1 MQFFVKQ
8 TQFTRIRVDAFL
20 YGRSVRCRV
29 IIVDTNFVRSMKLTS
44 LPFDL
49 DLSAPLAE
57 LQKSGRVT
65 LVNLANNAAKNF
77 LIAQMLQRTPFQN
90 VFWASTDERSDAI
103 AATAKLFFDGTVIEV
118 PAVLQPS
125 QLYNILAL
133 ARAEKPM
140 LLLFEDLEKTCA
152 QKFPKE
158 EAILKEAL
166 IIRNGETVRIFE
178 VFEHLERMG
187 YEPALDRVLQPGE
200 FVRKGENLFVFPV
213 NGASCIRMELF
224 GDQVERIASIDQE
237 ANNEISEC
245 DFVEVFPVKFGEAC
259 GSSLWELLP
268 SDMPSV
274 FLADDLDA
282 DEIPNTPFPTI
293 KFTTFPGEDEVF
305 FHLNFFSVL
314 PFYTIPDFVVD
325 VKERFH
331 RGFSIAIATKKFEE
345 LENIFRENEMMFT
358 EDLSDRTPSTIKV
371 VRLDPED
378 FAPHSFQNNERKFVF
393 LTDKEIF
400 QFHRTSRQ
408 KKAISGM
415 NTELMLSL
423 KPGDYVVHADHGVA
437 KFEGIVRRDLSEEL
451 GTREFLRL
459 GYSGNDKLFIP
470 VASAEKITKFLGDDV
485 PKLTRLGAS
494 DWQQSQKKL
503 RAEAEKIAKELL
515 KLYASRELAKGKSF
529 QADDEMMNE
538 FNEGFPYELTPGQLN
553 AWNDVRI
560 DLETPRPM
568 DRLVCGDVG
577 FGKTE
582 IAMRA
587 AFKTFRSGM
596 QAVILAPIT
605 ILAEQHFQS
614 FKKRVEGK
622 NFGVEIALLSRFQ
635 SAAEQRDILKKIELG
650 LIDIV
655 IGTHRLLS
663 EDIKFKNI
671 GLIVVDEEQR
681 FGVKQK
687 EKLKRMRSGVDV
699 LTMTATPIPRTLN
712 MSLNKLKD
720 ISTITT
726 PPPGRLPVVTEVR
739 KYNLNLIRERILFET
754 ERGGQVYFLHNEVRS
769 IDGLA
774 KQLEALVPEVKF
786 LVAHGQLKPEELEQ
800 KVRAFKNGEAQVL
813 IASTIIENGIDLSNA
828 NTLIVSRAEKF
839 GLSQL
844 YQLRGRVGRG
854 RTQAYAFFLY
864 HGQKLALEAK
874 KRLRAIVEANE
885 LGSGF
890 QIAMRDLEIRGAG
903 EVLGVNQAGAI
914 KNVGVSHFM
923 RMLNKTVDQMRRGE
937 IAEEIEETENI
948 TVEIPLSAYI
958 PGHFIPNTAEK
969 IRVYQE
975 LASAETEVQLDEM
988 RRDLRLDFG
997 ILPLEVENLCRVI
1010 RLKMSL
1016 RASNLLGIKINR
1028 ASHKSYEIVLR
1039 MGKKFT
1045 PDQIFELVQKGKYQW
1060 TITATALKLKMD
1072 ILPVNWYDELVGEIE
1087 FLLPKKK

>member
-1 MQFFVKQ
+1 
-8 TQFTRIRVDAFL
+8 
-20 YGRSVRCRV
+20 
-29 IIVDTNFVRSMKLTS
+29 
-44 LPFDL
+44 
-49 DLSAPLAE
+49 
-57 LQKSGRVT
+57 
-65 LVNLANNAAKNF
+65 
-77 LIAQMLQRTPFQN
+77 
-90 VFWASTDERSDAI
+90 
-103 AATAKLFFDGTVIEV
+103 
-118 PAVLQPS
+118 
-125 QLYNILAL
+125 
-133 ARAEKPM
+133 
-140 LLLFEDLEKTCA
+140 
-152 QKFPKE
+152 
-158 EAILKEAL
+158 
-166 IIRNGETVRIFE
+166 
-178 VFEHLERMG
+178 
-187 YEPALDRVLQPGE
+187 
-200 FVRKGENLFVFPV
+200 
-213 NGASCIRMELF
+213 
-224 GDQVERIASIDQE
+224 
-237 ANNEISEC
+237 
-245 DFVEVFPVKFGEAC
+245 
-259 GSSLWELLP
+259 
-268 SDMPSV
+268 
-274 FLADDLDA
+274 
-282 DEIPNTPFPTI
+282 
-293 KFTTFPGEDEVF
+293 
-305 FHLNFFSVL
+305 
-314 PFYTIPDFVVD
+314 
-325 VKERFH
+325 
-331 RGFSIAIATKKFEE
+331 
-345 LENIFRENEMMFT
+345 
-358 EDLSDRTPSTIKV
+358 
-371 VRLDPED
+371 
-378 FAPHSFQNNERKFVF
+378 
-393 LTDKEIF
+393 
-400 QFHRTSRQ
+400 
-408 KKAISGM
+408 
-415 NTELMLSL
+415 
-423 KPGDYVVHADHGVA
+423 VVHADHGVA
-437 KFEGIVRRDLSEEL
+437 KFEGIVRRDLGEEL
-451 GTREFLRL
+451 GTREFLKL
-459 GYSGNDKLFIP
+459 GYAGNDKLFIP
-470 VASAEKITKFLGDDV
+470 VASAEKITKFLGDES

-503 RAEAEKIAKELL
+503 RVEAEKIAKELL
-515 KLYASRELAKGKSF
+515 KLYASRELAKGKAF
-529 QADDEMMNE
+529 QSDDEMMKE
-538 FNEGFPYELTPGQLN
+538 FNEGFPYELTPGQFN

-605 ILAEQHFQS
+605 ILAEQHWQS
-614 FKKRVEGK
+614 FQKRIAGK
-622 NFGVEIALLSRFQ
+622 NFGVEVALLSRFQ
-635 SAAEQRDILKKIELG
+635 SVAEQKDILKKIELG
-650 LIDIV
+650 LVDIV

-663 EDIKFKNI
+663 EDIKFKNL

-687 EKLKRMRSGVDV
+687 EKLKRMRAGVDV

-786 LVAHGQLKPEELEQ
+786 LVAHGQLKPEDLEQ

-813 IASTIIENGIDLSNA
+813 IASTIIENGIDLANA

-839 GLSQL
+839 GLAQL

-937 IAEEIEETENI
+937 ITEEIEETENI

-975 LASAETEVQLDEM
+975 LASAETKEQLDEM

-997 ILPLEVENLCRVI
+997 MLPLEVENLCRVI
-1010 RLKMSL
+1010 RLKMVL
-1016 RASNLLGIKINR
+1016 REVNLLGIKINR
-1028 ASHKSYEIVLR
+1028 VSHKSYEVVLR
-1039 MGKKFT
+1039 MGNKFT
-1045 PDQIFELVQKGKYQW
+1045 PDQIFGLVQKGKYQW
-1060 TITATALKLKMD
+1060 TITAMALKLKMEQ
-1072 ILPVNWYDELVGEIE
+1072 LPVNWYDELLNEIE
-1087 FLLPKKK
+1087 LLMPVKK

>member
-1 MQFFVKQ
+1 
-8 TQFTRIRVDAFL
+8 
-20 YGRSVRCRV
+20 
-29 IIVDTNFVRSMKLTS
+29 MKLTS

-49 DLSAPLAE
+49 DISAPLAE
-57 LQKSGRVT
+57 LEKSGTVT

-77 LIAQMLQRTPFQN
+77 LVTRILQRTPFRN
-90 VFWASTDERSDAI
+90 IFWASTDERSDTI
-103 AATAKLFFDGTVIEV
+103 AASARMFFDGEVIEV
-118 PAVLQPS
+118 PAALQPA
-125 QLYNILAL
+125 QLYSILAL
-133 ARAEKPM
+133 AREEKPM
-140 LLLFEDLEKTCA
+140 LLLFEDFEKICA
-152 QKFPKE
+152 QRFPTE
-158 EAILKEAL
+158 EALHQEAL
-166 IIRNGETVRIFE
+166 GIHSGEMVRIFE
-178 VFEHLERMG
+178 VFEHLEKMG
-187 YEPALDRVLQPGE
+187 YVSALDRILKPGE
-200 FVRKGENLFVFPV
+200 FVRRGENLFVFPI
-213 NGASCIRMELF
+213 NGKECVRIELF
-224 GDQVERIASIDQE
+224 GDQVERIATLDQE
-237 ANNEISEC
+237 KNKEISEC
-245 DFVEVFPVKFGEAC
+245 ELVEIFPVTFGEAC
-259 GSSLWELLP
+259 GTSLWDLLP
-268 SDMPSV
+268 EDMPSV

-282 DEIPNTPFPTI
+282 DEIPETHFPTI

-325 VKERFH
+325 IKERFH

-345 LENIFRENEMMFT
+345 LETIFRDNEIMFT
-358 EDLSDRTPSTIKV
+358 EDLSDRTPSTVKV
-371 VRLDPED
+371 VRLNPEN
-378 FAPHSFQNNERKFVF
+378 FAPHSFQNNERKFLF
-393 LTDKEIF
+393 LTDREIF
-400 QFHRTSRQ
+400 QFYRTSRQ

-423 KPGDYVVHADHGVA
+423 KAGDYVVHADHGVA
-437 KFEGIVRRDLSEEL
+437 KFEGIVRRDLGEEL
-451 GTREFLRL
+451 GTREFLKL
-459 GYSGNDKLFIP
+459 GYAMNDKLFIP
-470 VASAEKITKFLGDDV
+470 VASAEKITKFLGDES

-515 KLYASRELAKGKSF
+515 KLYASRELAKGKAF

-553 AWNDVRI
+553 AWNDVRR

-614 FKKRVEGK
+614 FQKRIQGK

-635 SAAEQRDILKKIELG
+635 SAAEQKDILKKIELG

-663 EDIKFKNI
+663 EDIKFKNL

-687 EKLKRMRSGVDV
+687 EKLKRMRAGVDV

-786 LVAHGQLKPEELEQ
+786 LVAHGQLRPEELEQ

-813 IASTIIENGIDLSNA
+813 IASTIIENGIDLANA

-839 GLSQL
+839 GLAQL

-903 EVLGVNQAGAI
+903 EVLGVNQAGTI

-975 LASAETEVQLDEM
+975 LASAETPEQLDEM

-997 ILPLEVENLCRVI
+997 MLPLEVENLCRVI
-1010 RLKMSL
+1010 RLKMLL
-1016 RASNLLGIKINR
+1016 RNTNLSGIKINR
-1028 ASHKSYEIVLR
+1028 ASHKSYEVVLR
-1039 MGKKFT
+1039 MGKNFT
-1045 PDQIFELVQKGKYQW
+1045 PDQIFGLVQKGKYQW
-1060 TITATALKLKMD
+1060 TITAMALKLKLEQ
-1072 ILPVNWYDELVGEIE
+1072 LPVNWYDELMDEIE
-1087 FLLPKKK
+1087 LLTPLKK

>member
-1 MQFFVKQ
+1 
-8 TQFTRIRVDAFL
+8 
-20 YGRSVRCRV
+20 
-29 IIVDTNFVRSMKLTS
+29 
-44 LPFDL
+44 
-49 DLSAPLAE
+49 
-57 LQKSGRVT
+57 
-65 LVNLANNAAKNF
+65 
-77 LIAQMLQRTPFQN
+77 
-90 VFWASTDERSDAI
+90 
-103 AATAKLFFDGTVIEV
+103 
-118 PAVLQPS
+118 
-125 QLYNILAL
+125 
-133 ARAEKPM
+133 
-140 LLLFEDLEKTCA
+140 
-152 QKFPKE
+152 
-158 EAILKEAL
+158 LK
-166 IIRNGETVRIFE
+166 
-178 VFEHLERMG
+178 
-187 YEPALDRVLQPGE
+187 
-200 FVRKGENLFVFPV
+200 
-213 NGASCIRMELF
+213 
-224 GDQVERIASIDQE
+224 
-237 ANNEISEC
+237 
-245 DFVEVFPVKFGEAC
+245 
-259 GSSLWELLP
+259 
-268 SDMPSV
+268 
-274 FLADDLDA
+274 
-282 DEIPNTPFPTI
+282 
-293 KFTTFPGEDEVF
+293 
-305 FHLNFFSVL
+305 
-314 PFYTIPDFVVD
+314 
-325 VKERFH
+325 
-331 RGFSIAIATKKFEE
+331 
-345 LENIFRENEMMFT
+345 
-358 EDLSDRTPSTIKV
+358 
-371 VRLDPED
+371 
-378 FAPHSFQNNERKFVF
+378 
-393 LTDKEIF
+393 
-400 QFHRTSRQ
+400 
-408 KKAISGM
+408 
-415 NTELMLSL
+415 
-423 KPGDYVVHADHGVA
+423 
-437 KFEGIVRRDLSEEL
+437 
-451 GTREFLRL
+451 L
-459 GYSGNDKLFIP
+459 GYAGNDKLFIP
-470 VASAEKITKFLGDDV
+470 VASAEKITKFLGDES

-503 RAEAEKIAKELL
+503 RVEAEKIAKELL
-515 KLYASRELAKGKSF
+515 KLYASRELAKGKAF
-529 QADDEMMNE
+529 QSDDEMMKE
-538 FNEGFPYELTPGQLN
+538 FNEGFPYELTPGQFN

-605 ILAEQHFQS
+605 ILAEQHWQS
-614 FKKRVEGK
+614 FQKRIAGK
-622 NFGVEIALLSRFQ
+622 NFGVEVALLSRFQ
-635 SAAEQRDILKKIELG
+635 SVAEQKDILKKIELG
-650 LIDIV
+650 LVDIV

-663 EDIKFKNI
+663 EDIKFKNL

-687 EKLKRMRSGVDV
+687 EKLKRMRAGVDV

-786 LVAHGQLKPEELEQ
+786 LVAHGQLKPEDLEQ

-813 IASTIIENGIDLSNA
+813 IASTIIENGIDLANA

-839 GLSQL
+839 GLAQL

-937 IAEEIEETENI
+937 ITEEIEETENI

-975 LASAETEVQLDEM
+975 LASAETKEQLDEM

-997 ILPLEVENLCRVI
+997 MLPLEVENLCRVI
-1010 RLKMSL
+1010 RLKMVL
-1016 RASNLLGIKINR
+1016 REVNLLGIKINR
-1028 ASHKSYEIVLR
+1028 VSHKSYEVVLR
-1039 MGKKFT
+1039 MGNKFT
-1045 PDQIFELVQKGKYQW
+1045 PDQIFGLVQKGKYQW
-1060 TITATALKLKMD
+1060 TITAMALKLKMEQ
-1072 ILPVNWYDELVGEIE
+1072 LPVNWYDELLNEIE
-1087 FLLPKKK
+1087 LLMPVKK

>member
-1 MQFFVKQ
+1 
-8 TQFTRIRVDAFL
+8 
-20 YGRSVRCRV
+20 
-29 IIVDTNFVRSMKLTS
+29 MKLNL

-57 LQKSGRVT
+57 LEKSGRVT

-77 LIAQMLQRTPFQN
+77 LVAEMLRLTSFQN

-103 AATAKLFFDGTVIEV
+103 AAAAKLFFNGEVIEI
-118 PAVLQPS
+118 PSVLEPV
-125 QLYNILAL
+125 QLYKVLAL
-133 ARAEKPM
+133 AREEKPM
-140 LLLFEDLEKTCA
+140 LLLFEDFEKTC
-152 QKFPKE
+152 QQRFPKE
-158 EAILKEAL
+158 KTFKSEAVVIKTGKT
-166 IIRNGETVRIFE
+166 IHIFE
-178 VFEHLERMG
+178 IFEQLEQIG
-187 YEPALDRVLQPGE
+187 YAPAEDRILTPGE
-200 FVRKGENLFVFPV
+200 FVRRGENLFIFPI
-213 NGASCIRMELF
+213 NEEACIRIELF
-224 GDQVERIASIDQE
+224 GDQIERIATLDQE
-237 ANNEISEC
+237 KNNELSER
-245 DFVEVFPVKFGEAC
+245 DEITAFPVKFGEAC
-259 GSSLWELLP
+259 GSTLWELLP
-268 SDMPSV
+268 ADMPSV
-274 FLADDLDA
+274 FLADDLDGN
-282 DEIPNTPFPTI
+282 EIPETPFPTI
-293 KFTTFPGEDEVF
+293 KFTTFPGEDEKF

-314 PFYTIPDFVVD
+314 PFYTVPDFVVD
-325 VKERFH
+325 IKERFH
-331 RGFSIAIATKKFEE
+331 RGFTIAIATKKFEE
-345 LENIFRENEMMFT
+345 LEKIFRENEIMYT
-358 EDLSDRTPSTIKV
+358 EDLLDRTPSTVKI
-371 VRLDPED
+371 VRLEAGE
-378 FAPHSFQNNERKFVF
+378 FSPHSFQNNERKFVF
-393 LTDKEIF
+393 LTDREIF
-400 QFHRTSRQ
+400 QFYRTSRQ
-408 KKAISGM
+408 KKAISGI
-415 NTELMLSL
+415 NTELMLAL
-423 KPGDYVVHADHGVA
+423 KSGDYVVHSDHGVA
-437 KFEGIVRRDLSEEL
+437 KFEGIVRRDLGVEL

-459 GYSGNDKLFIP
+459 GYAGNDKLFIP
-470 VASAEKITKFLGDDV
+470 VASAEKITKFLGDDA

-494 DWQQSQKKL
+494 DWQHSQKKL
-503 RAEAEKIAKELL
+503 RVEAEKIAKELL
-515 KLYASRELAKGKSF
+515 KLYASRELAKGKVF
-529 QADDEMMNE
+529 QPDDQMMHE
-538 FNEGFPYELTPGQLN
+538 FNDGFPYELTPGQES
-553 AWNDVRI
+553 AWTDVRM
-560 DLETPRPM
+560 DMENVRPM

-587 AFKTFRSGM
+587 AFKAFRSNM

-605 ILAEQHFQS
+605 ILAEQHWQS
-614 FKKRVEGK
+614 FQKRIVGK

-663 EDIKFKNI
+663 GDIKFKDL

-681 FGVKQK
+681 FGVNQK
-687 EKLKRMRSGVDV
+687 EKLKKMRSGVDV

-754 ERGGQVYFLHNEVRS
+754 ARGGQVYFLHNEVRS

-774 KQLEALVPEVKF
+774 KQLEGLIPEVKF

-800 KVRAFKNGEAQVL
+800 KIRAFKNGEADVL
-813 IASTIIENGIDLSNA
+813 IASTIIENGIDLANA

-903 EVLGVNQAGAI
+903 EVLGVNQAGTI

-937 IAEEIEETENI
+937 ISEEIEETENI

-958 PGHFIPNTAEK
+958 PVNFIPNTAEK

-975 LASAETEVQLDEM
+975 LASAETIDHLDEM

-1010 RLKMSL
+1010 RLKMLL
-1016 RASNLLGIKINR
+1016 RATNLSGVKINR
-1028 ASHKSYEIVLR
+1028 SSHKSYEMVLR
-1039 MGKKFT
+1039 MGRNFT
-1045 PDQIFELVQKGKYQW
+1045 PDQIFGLVQKGKYQW
-1060 TITATALKLKMD
+1060 TITGTALKLKLD
-1072 ILPVNWYDELVGEIE
+1072 QLPVNWYDELVSDII
-1087 FLLPKKK
+1087 LLAVKKK

>member
-1 MQFFVKQ
+1 
-8 TQFTRIRVDAFL
+8 
-20 YGRSVRCRV
+20 
-29 IIVDTNFVRSMKLTS
+29 MKLTS

-49 DLSAPLAE
+49 DLSDPLVE
-57 LQKSGRVT
+57 LEKSGRVT

-77 LIAQMLQRTPFQN
+77 LVTQMLQRTHFRN
-90 VFWASTDERSDAI
+90 VFWASTDEHSDAI
-103 AATAKLFFDGTVIEV
+103 ASSAALFFAGEVIEL
-118 PAVLQPS
+118 PATLQPA
-125 QLYNILAL
+125 QLYKVLSL

-140 LLLFEDLEKTCA
+140 LLLFEDFEKTCE
-152 QKFPKE
+152 QRFPTE
-158 EAILKEAL
+158 EAFQEDSV
-166 IIRNGETVRIFE
+166 IIRSGETIQLFE
-178 VFEHLERMG
+178 TFEHLARIG
-187 YEPALDRVLQPGE
+187 YVAAEDRIVQPGE
-200 FVRKGENLFVFPV
+200 FVRRGENLFVFPI
-213 NGASCIRMELF
+213 NGEHCIRMELF

-237 ANNEISEC
+237 KNIEISE
-245 DFVEVFPVKFGEAC
+245 VETVSAFPVKFGENR
-259 GSSLWELLP
+259 GSTLWELLP

-274 FLADDLDA
+274 FLADDLDS
-282 DEIPNTPFPTI
+282 DGIPETPFPTI
-293 KFTTFPGEDEVF
+293 KFTTFPGEDEIF

-331 RGFSIAIATKKFEE
+331 RGFIIAIATKKFEE
-345 LENIFRENEMMFT
+345 LETIFRENDIMFT
-358 EDLSDRTPSTIKV
+358 KDLSDTTPSTVKV
-371 VRLDPED
+371 IELDPAD
-378 FAPHSFQNNERKFVF
+378 IAPHSFQNNDQKFVF

-408 KKAISGM
+408 KKAISGI

-423 KPGDYVVHADHGVA
+423 KSGDYVVHSDHGVA
-437 KFEGIVRRDLSEEL
+437 KFEGIVRRELSEEL
-451 GTREFLRL
+451 GVREFLRL
-459 GYSGNDKLFIP
+459 GYAGNDKLFIP
-470 VASAEKITKFLGDDV
+470 VASAEKITKFLGDEA

-503 RAEAEKIAKELL
+503 HVEAEKIAKELL
-515 KLYASRELAKGKSF
+515 KLYALRELAKGKPFS
-529 QADDEMMNE
+529 ADDPMMHE
-538 FNEGFPYELTPGQLN
+538 FNEGFPYELTPGQSN
-553 AWNDVRI
+553 AWDDVRR
-560 DLETPRPM
+560 DLESSRPM

-596 QAVILAPIT
+596 QAAILAPIT
-605 ILAEQHFQS
+605 ILAEQHWQS
-614 FKKRVEGK
+614 FQKRIDGK

-635 SAAEQRDILKKIELG
+635 SAAEQKDILKKIELG
-650 LIDIV
+650 LVDIV

-687 EKLKRMRSGVDV
+687 EKLKRFRSGVHV

-754 ERGGQVYFLHNEVRS
+754 ARGGQVYFLHNEVRS

-937 IAEEIEETENI
+937 LSAEIEETENI

-958 PGHFIPNTAEK
+958 PVHFIPNAAEK

-975 LASAETEVQLDEM
+975 LASTETQEALDEM
-988 RRDLRLDFG
+988 RRDLRMDFG
-997 ILPLEVENLCRVI
+997 TLPLEVENLCRVI
-1010 RLKMSL
+1010 RMKMLL
-1016 RASNLLGIKINR
+1016 RETNLSGVKINR
-1028 ASHKSYEIVLR
+1028 SSHKSYEIVLR
-1039 MGKKFT
+1039 MGKNFT
-1045 PDQIFELVQKGKYQW
+1045 PDQIFGLVQKGKYQW
-1060 TITATALKLKMD
+1060 TITATSLKLKLEK
-1072 ILPVNWYDELVGEIE
+1072 LPVTWYDELISEIGT
-1087 FLLPKKK
+1087 LLSKNK

>member
-1 MQFFVKQ
+1 MWEFES
-8 TQFTRIRVDAFL
+8 TSL
-20 YGRSVRCRV
+20 LSGRLVRCYV
-29 IIVDTNFVRSMKLTS
+29 VCLNTKFVRSMKLTS

-49 DLSAPLAE
+49 DISAPLAE
-57 LQKSGRVT
+57 LEKSGRVT

-77 LIAQMLQRTPFQN
+77 LVAKMLQKTPFRN
-90 VFWASTDERSDAI
+90 VFWASTDERAETI
-103 AATAKLFFDGTVIEV
+103 AASAKLFFDGTVVEV
-118 PAVLQPS
+118 PAVLEPIH
-125 QLYNILAL
+125 LYTILSL

-140 LLLFEDLEKTCA
+140 LLLFEDFEKTCE
-152 QKFPKE
+152 QRFPTE
-158 EAILKEAL
+158 EALHKEAL
-166 IIRNGETVRIFE
+166 IFRNGEMVRIFE
-178 VFEHLERMG
+178 LFEHLERIG
-187 YEPALDRVLQPGE
+187 YEPAGERVLNPGE
-200 FVRKGENLFVFPV
+200 FVRRGENLFVFPI
-213 NGASCIRMELF
+213 NESNCIRMELF
-224 GDQVERIASIDQE
+224 GDQVERITFLDQE
-237 ANNEISEC
+237 KNEEISEC
-245 DFVEVFPVKFGEAC
+245 DMMEAFPVKFGEAC
-259 GSSLWELLP
+259 GASLWELLP
-268 SDMPSV
+268 ADMPSV

-282 DEIPNTPFPTI
+282 DEIPQISFPTI

-325 VKERFH
+325 IKERFH
-331 RGFSIAIATKKFEE
+331 RGFSVAIATKKFEE
-345 LENIFRENEMMFT
+345 LETIFHDNEIMFT
-358 EDLSDRTPSTIKV
+358 EDLLDRTPSTVKV
-371 VRLDPED
+371 VRLSPED
-378 FAPHSFQNNERKFVF
+378 FAPHSFQNNERKFLF
-393 LTDKEIF
+393 LTDREIF
-400 QFHRTSRQ
+400 QFYRTSRQ

-423 KPGDYVVHADHGVA
+423 KSGDYVVHSDHGVA
-437 KFEGIVRRDLSEEL
+437 KFEGIVRRNLSEEL

-459 GYSGNDKLFIP
+459 GYAGNDKLFIP
-470 VASAEKITKFLGDDV
+470 VASAEKITKFLGDDA

-503 RAEAEKIAKELL
+503 RVEAEKIAKELL
-515 KLYASRELAKGKSF
+515 KLYASRELAKGKAF
-529 QADDEMMNE
+529 HADDEMMKE

-596 QAVILAPIT
+596 QSVILAPIT
-605 ILAEQHFQS
+605 ILAEQHYQS
-614 FKKRVEGK
+614 FLKRIEGK
-622 NFGVEIALLSRFQ
+622 NFGVEVALLSRFQ

-650 LIDIV
+650 LVDII
-655 IGTHRLLS
+655 IGTHRLFS
-663 EDIKFKNI
+663 EDIKFQNL

-687 EKLKRMRSGVDV
+687 EKLKKMSSGVDV

-754 ERGGQVYFLHNEVRS
+754 ARGGQVYFLHNEVRS

-800 KVRAFKNGEAQVL
+800 KIRAFKKGEAQVL
-813 IASTIIENGIDLSNA
+813 IASTIIENGIDLANA

-839 GLSQL
+839 GLAQL

-937 IAEEIEETENI
+937 ITEEVEETENI

-958 PGHFIPNTAEK
+958 PGQFIPNTAEK

-975 LASAETEVQLDEM
+975 LASAETKEQLDEM

-997 ILPLEVENLCRVI
+997 VLPLEVENLCHVI
-1010 RLKMSL
+1010 HLKMLL
-1016 RASNLLGIKINR
+1016 RDVNLLGIKINR
-1028 ASHKSYEIVLR
+1028 VSHKSYEVVLR
-1039 MGKKFT
+1039 MGKKFS
-1045 PDQIFELVQKGKYQW
+1045 PDQIFGLVQKGKYQW
-1060 TITATALKLKMD
+1060 TITAMALKLKMEQ
-1072 ILPVNWYDELVGEIE
+1072 LPVNWYDELMSEIE
-1087 FLLPKKK
+1087 LLIPLKK